1 MKIIDLFFGHK
12 RVVDDK
18 GDHVSYL
25 TRKEAYDALDT
36 QAGSQTSQLGQP
48 AIGEPAGEN
57 EAGAAR
63 ESGNGPREE
72 RQQGAQAQE
81 N

>member
-25 TRKEAYDALDT
+25 TRKEAYDAVERSNVEVEKRQSPQWQQEGTESL
-36 QAGSQTSQLGQP
+36 QPEASGSDH
-48 AIGEPAGEN
+48 AE
-57 EAGAAR
+57 
-63 ESGNGPREE
+63 
-72 RQQGAQAQE
+72 
-81 N
+81 